1 MKLTNIV
8 IPHLLSD
15 IVFSHSLM
23 LFLFYLKQFLS
34 TLSVKMMPSQGRWAC
49 KQLCTKAGTSLAGR
63 ARRGAGPAL
72 GGSLASW
79 WQHSQE
85 RVMFPLLSVG
95 WVSKQL
101 SRKQT
106 ERWAGN
112 GTWATTW
119 ATAGRWEASDYS
131 PKHQRVWRQAG
142 SRCAIYLLSSFA
154 KPGRKLAPRA
164 VRQWHQWTPA
174 DISPSLT
181 LGLCSR
187 ALPAGLTAPTPL
199 PSQKI

>member
-106 ERWAGN
+106 ERRAGN
-112 GTWATTW
+112 CTW

-131 PKHQRVWRQAG
+131 PKHQRVWR
-142 SRCAIYLLSSFA
+142 
-154 KPGRKLAPRA
+154 PRA
-164 VRQWHQWTPA
+164 AAVLFTSWAVLQNQGESWLLEQWDSGINELQL
-174 DISPSLT
+174 IFL
-181 LGLCSR
+181 
-187 ALPAGLTAPTPL
+187 LP
-199 PSQKI
+199 